1 MKALPLLAVLIALP
15 AISAAAP
22 RRLNN
27 FDQLMTALK
36 SGRQVR
42 TVVEYAKTKLVIEGK
57 EEPAPNAIGGSKIEH
72 WEWFDRGVI
81 RNPKAYVAFSET
93 VLIAHP
99 RHGHVYNYVR
109 FRVYEDS
116 VVEITAR
123 YLLPTDFKIVMDE
136 TFTGRISNGRDKEGV
151 SFFVDGD

>member
-1 MKALPLLAVLIALP
+1 
-15 AISAAAP
+15 
-22 RRLNN
+22 
-27 FDQLMTALK
+27 
-36 SGRQVR
+36 
-42 TVVEYAKTKLVIEGK
+42 
-57 EEPAPNAIGGSKIEH
+57 
-72 WEWFDRGVI
+72 VI

-151 SFFVDGD
+151 SFFVSEG

>member
-1 MKALPLLAVLIALP
+1 
-15 AISAAAP
+15 
-22 RRLNN
+22 
-27 FDQLMTALK
+27 MTALK

-151 SFFVDGD
+151 SFFVEGD

>member
-36 SGRQVR
+36 NGRQVR

-136 TFTGRISNGRDKEGV
+136 TFTGRISNGQDKEGV